1 MSRDRFQRLDI
12 AEGSNVLEVPEQ
24 EVTGSTTP
32 SRAERIVSLLRSF
45 GYLPDEDVDVVERA
59 AAFGRGVAE
68 GATGG
73 WVDELVGGLSQ
84 AVPPETRAGLAR
96 LLAPEGQGDAYAR
109 AGAGLGYSDVRDAA
123 RRQQGAAAEAEPSAF
138 IPGAVAGGVAT
149 GRMLPSA
156 GAGLSG
162 GSRVA
167 ARVAQAAGEGVI
179 AGAGGSRAD
188 TVEGIA
194 EDAALGGAIGG
205 GISGGL
211 AVVGGAGRA
220 LRAAQ
225 RGVEAVDVDAARAAD
240 LVTDVERIGSVIE
253 DDRIRLKP
261 ATLRAIFAEAPPDP
275 RALDATRGWF
285 DSLDERIQELALDQ
299 GALLPQGRQAL
310 RNLRRVLNDQRV
322 RFETSAAAGDFG
334 EAFAA
339 ADQAKRSLGSAQGAA
354 GRGANADRYA
364 QRVMRDWYE
373 EGRQLLENPAWGGG
387 AAFQRA
393 QNPAWT
399 EYITRR
405 RPYERFLEEA
415 PERTP
420 GGWETMQRASRPSV
434 ARVVRGGSD
443 ITQQDYVGD
452 LVEGARSRA
461 TLTERLAHHEGS
473 RLTPELTQQARAA
486 ADEIAAIAQRAQ
498 SPSLTRRIGQEIG
511 DSTVGRRIAAVGD
524 VAGQPLEVVGE
535 RASAATSRGVPSV
548 VTASAATMPRAQPV
562 AEDDDG
568 DKILQMLGDEPE
580 DDDGDAILQMLG
592 D

>member
-12 AEGSNVLEVPEQ
+12 TEDSNVLEVPEQ
-24 EVTGSTTP
+24 QVTGSAPP
-32 SRAERIVSLLRSF
+32 SRAERIVSLLRVL
-45 GYLPDEDVDVVERA
+45 GYLPEDGADVAQRA

-73 WVDELVGGLSQ
+73 WVDELVG
-84 AVPPETRAGLAR
+84 AVSASMTPERRAGLAR
-96 LLAPEGQGDAYAR
+96 LLAPEGQEGRYADAAAR
-109 AGAGLGYSDVRDAA
+109 LTYGDVRDTA
-123 RRQQGAAAEAEPSAF
+123 RRQQGAAAEAAPGAF
-138 IPGAVAGGVAT
+138 IPGAVAGGLAT

-156 GAGLSG
+156 GAGLTG

-167 ARVAQAAGEGVI
+167 ARVAQAAGEGVL

-188 TVEGIA
+188 TAEGIA
-194 EDAALGGAIGG
+194 EDAVIGGAIGG
-205 GISGGL
+205 GITGGL
-211 AVVGGAGRA
+211 AAVGGAGRA

-310 RNLRRVLNDQRV
+310 RNLRQALNDQRV
-322 RFETSAAAGDFG
+322 AFERALQSGAPD
-334 EAFAA
+334 EAFMA
-339 ADQAKRSLGSAQGAA
+339 ADQAKRALGSAQGAA
-354 GRGANADRYA
+354 GRGMNADRYA
-364 QRVMRDWYE
+364 ERVFQDWYR
-373 EGRQLLENPAWGGG
+373 EGQRLLENDAWGGG

-399 EYITRR
+399 EYISRR
-405 RPYERFLEEA
+405 RPYERFLEEG

-420 GGWETMQRASRPSV
+420 DGFGTMDRASRPSV

-461 TLTERLAHHEGS
+461 TLTERLAAHEGS
-473 RLTPELTQQARAA
+473 RLTPELTEQARAA

-498 SPSLTRRIGQEIG
+498 NPSLTRRIGQEIG

-535 RASAATSRGVPSV
+535 RASAATSRGVPSAA
-548 VTASAATMPRAQPV
+548 TASAATMPRVQPA